1 MNTKPNL
8 NQRNSYSLNLNLN
21 LALHNQSESL
31 PLVLQPGFCWCPNTS
46 TPTQTWLGMPQNK
59 FHFRL
64 HCVPSKIAIY
74 LLHTSTVIQTTTSIQ
89 HLTKREVILA
99 LPGWP
104 LIRSAWLAVTKL
116 PVFLSS
122 CLHVFMSSCLPAQS
136 TSSALP
142 HIASSVPRVVR
153 TEQNLRKID
162 KKNSEIHNKIT
173 LVDRKNR
180 SNRILPVDF
189 FIKLYSTERWVLATV
204 SSLSPQ
210 EGNF

>member
-1 MNTKPNL
+1 MLNPSRTPNKKCTSHSTL
-8 NQRNSYSLNLNLN
+8 LRKTRSWRGGGK
-21 LALHNQSESL
+21 HNQSESL

-104 LIRSAWLAVTKL
+104 LINF
-116 PVFLSS
+116 FL
-122 CLHVFMSSCLPAQS
+122 
-136 TSSALP
+136 
-142 HIASSVPRVVR
+142 
-153 TEQNLRKID
+153 
-162 KKNSEIHNKIT
+162 
-173 LVDRKNR
+173 
-180 SNRILPVDF
+180 
-189 FIKLYSTERWVLATV
+189 TV
-204 SSLSPQ
+204 
-210 EGNF
+210 

>member
-122 CLHVFMSSCLPAQS
+122 CLHVFMSSCLPVFQPSRHRPHYRTSRHQYLESSEQS
-136 TSSALP
+136 KTCVKLIKRIPKFITRSPLLIGKIEVIEYYLLISS
-142 HIASSVPRVVR
+142 
-153 TEQNLRKID
+153 
-162 KKNSEIHNKIT
+162 
-173 LVDRKNR
+173 
-180 SNRILPVDF
+180 
-189 FIKLYSTERWVLATV
+189 
-204 SSLSPQ
+204 
-210 EGNF
+210 